1 MNPGQSI
8 RSVASITS
16 AAFVAGKE
24 CSTVALRSPAMPTP
38 VCSVG
43 LSPRKTLAPLIR
55 TRKSSRSTVSGT
67 LDEAGDHRLW
77 FRVAGRPSTGPPHRE
92 KETLTAS
99 EICFLRPP
107 NCDLFA
113 RTRSKKPPAT
123 ASAVHRWRGDPARRP
138 AIVVAFSVF
147 AQVLLPILVVV
158 GSGYLLQRRLELDLQ
173 SVNRLSL
180 YLLSPAL
187 IFSSLAQSRIEVA
200 ETLRIGAFMTLFVI
214 SIGAVTW
221 LVALLLQLDTID
233 RAALMLCVMFM
244 NAGNYG
250 LPAARFAF
258 GQEGFDRAVLFFV
271 VQAILAQTLA
281 IYIAGAGHGD
291 RRGGLVRLLR
301 MPQIYAVLGALAVR
315 FGGLRLD
322 PAGEGILNDVFR
334 GVALVGD
341 AAVPLLLIILGLQLA
356 ETGRISEGPKVALA
370 TVLRLGLSV
379 PLAVGLS
386 YLLNLDEL
394 STKLA
399 VMLSSM
405 PTAVNVTIL
414 AIEFNVRPRF
424 VSSVV
429 VVSTAASVFTLTL
442 ILVLLGVS

>member
-1 MNPGQSI
+1 VS
-8 RSVASITS
+8 
-16 AAFVAGKE
+16 
-24 CSTVALRSPAMPTP
+24 CSSPTP
-38 VCSVG
+38 SRG
-43 LSPRKTLAPLIR
+43 PR
-55 TRKSSRSTVSGT
+55 
-67 LDEAGDHRLW
+67 
-77 FRVAGRPSTGPPHRE
+77 
-92 KETLTAS
+92 
-99 EICFLRPP
+99 
-107 NCDLFA
+107 
-113 RTRSKKPPAT
+113 AT
-123 ASAVHRWRGDPARRP
+123 ASAVRRSRGEPV
-138 AIVVAFSVF
+138 IAFSVF

-158 GSGYLLQRRLELDLQ
+158 ASGYLLQRRLELDLH

-187 IFSSLAQSRIEVA
+187 IFSSLAQSRIEVS
-200 ETLRIGAFMTLFVI
+200 ETLRIGAFMTLFVV
-214 SIGAVTW
+214 SIGALTW
-221 LVALLLQLDTID
+221 LVAVLLRLDSID

-291 RRGGLVRLLR
+291 RRGGLARLLR
-301 MPQIYAVLGALAVR
+301 MPQVYAVLAALAVR
-315 FGGLRLD
+315 LGGLRLD
-322 PAGEGILNDVFR
+322 PTGGGILNDVFR

-356 ETGRISEGPKVALA
+356 ETGRITEGPRVALA
-370 TVLRLGLSV
+370 TILRLGLSV
-379 PLAVGLS
+379 PLALGLS

-414 AIEFNVRPRF
+414 AIEFNIRPRF

-442 ILVLLGVS
+442 ILVLLGVD

>member
-1 MNPGQSI
+1 M
-8 RSVASITS
+8 
-16 AAFVAGKE
+16 
-24 CSTVALRSPAMPTP
+24 
-38 VCSVG
+38 
-43 LSPRKTLAPLIR
+43 
-55 TRKSSRSTVSGT
+55 
-67 LDEAGDHRLW
+67 
-77 FRVAGRPSTGPPHRE
+77 
-92 KETLTAS
+92 
-99 EICFLRPP
+99 
-107 NCDLFA
+107 
-113 RTRSKKPPAT
+113 

-147 AQVLLPILVVV
+147 AQVLLPIVVV
-158 GSGYLLQRRLELDLQ
+158 VASGYLLQRRLELDLQ

-187 IFSSLAQSRIEVA
+187 IFSSLVQSRIEVT

-214 SIGAVTW
+214 LIGAVTW
-221 LVALLLQLDTID
+221 LVAFLLQLDTID

-315 FGGLRLD
+315 LGGLRLD

-429 VVSTAASVFTLTL
+429 VVSTVASVFTLTL
-442 ILVLLGVS
+442 TLVLLGVG

>member
-1 MNPGQSI
+1 
-8 RSVASITS
+8 
-16 AAFVAGKE
+16 
-24 CSTVALRSPAMPTP
+24 
-38 VCSVG
+38 
-43 LSPRKTLAPLIR
+43 
-55 TRKSSRSTVSGT
+55 
-67 LDEAGDHRLW
+67 
-77 FRVAGRPSTGPPHRE
+77 
-92 KETLTAS
+92 
-99 EICFLRPP
+99 
-107 NCDLFA
+107 
-113 RTRSKKPPAT
+113 
-123 ASAVHRWRGDPARRP
+123 
-138 AIVVAFSVF
+138 VAFSVF

-158 GSGYLLQRRLELDLQ
+158 ASGYLLQRRLELDLQ

-187 IFSSLAQSRIEVA
+187 IFSSLVQSRIEVT

-214 SIGAVTW
+214 TIGAVTW
-221 LVALLLQLDTID
+221 LVAVLLQLDTID

-258 GQEGFDRAVLFFV
+258 GQDGFDRAVLFFV

-291 RRGGLVRLLR
+291 RRGGLVQLLR

-322 PAGEGILNDVFR
+322 PVGEGILNDMFR

-424 VSSVV
+424 VSSAV

-442 ILVLLGVS
+442 ILVLLGVG

>member
-1 MNPGQSI
+1 M
-8 RSVASITS
+8 
-16 AAFVAGKE
+16 
-24 CSTVALRSPAMPTP
+24 
-38 VCSVG
+38 
-43 LSPRKTLAPLIR
+43 
-55 TRKSSRSTVSGT
+55 
-67 LDEAGDHRLW
+67 
-77 FRVAGRPSTGPPHRE
+77 
-92 KETLTAS
+92 
-99 EICFLRPP
+99 
-107 NCDLFA
+107 
-113 RTRSKKPPAT
+113 
-123 ASAVHRWRGDPARRP
+123 
-138 AIVVAFSVF
+138 AFSVF

-158 GSGYLLQRRLELDLQ
+158 ASGYLLQRRLELDLQ

-187 IFSSLAQSRIEVA
+187 IFSSLVQSPIEVT

-214 SIGAVTW
+214 TIGAVTW
-221 LVALLLQLDTID
+221 LVAFLLQLDTID

-291 RRGGLVRLLR
+291 RRGGLVQLLR
-301 MPQIYAVLGALAVR
+301 MPQIYAVLAALAFR
-315 FGGLRLD
+315 IGGLRLE

-356 ETGRISEGPKVALA
+356 ESGRISEGPRVALA

-424 VSSVV
+424 VSSAV

-442 ILVLLGVS
+442 ILVLLGVG

>member
-1 MNPGQSI
+1 M
-8 RSVASITS
+8 
-16 AAFVAGKE
+16 
-24 CSTVALRSPAMPTP
+24 
-38 VCSVG
+38 
-43 LSPRKTLAPLIR
+43 
-55 TRKSSRSTVSGT
+55 
-67 LDEAGDHRLW
+67 
-77 FRVAGRPSTGPPHRE
+77 
-92 KETLTAS
+92 
-99 EICFLRPP
+99 
-107 NCDLFA
+107 
-113 RTRSKKPPAT
+113 
-123 ASAVHRWRGDPARRP
+123 
-138 AIVVAFSVF
+138 AFSVF

-158 GSGYLLQRRLELDLQ
+158 ASGYLLQRRLELDLQ

-187 IFSSLAQSRIEVA
+187 IFSSLVQSPIEVT

-214 SIGAVTW
+214 TIGAVTW
-221 LVALLLQLDTID
+221 LVAFLLQLDTID

-291 RRGGLVRLLR
+291 RRGGLVQLLR
-301 MPQIYAVLGALAVR
+301 MPQIYAVLAALAFR
-315 FGGLRLD
+315 IGGLRLD

-356 ETGRISEGPKVALA
+356 ESGRISEGPRVALA

-424 VSSVV
+424 VSSAV

-442 ILVLLGVS
+442 ILVLLGVG

>member
-1 MNPGQSI
+1 
-8 RSVASITS
+8 
-16 AAFVAGKE
+16 
-24 CSTVALRSPAMPTP
+24 
-38 VCSVG
+38 
-43 LSPRKTLAPLIR
+43 
-55 TRKSSRSTVSGT
+55 
-67 LDEAGDHRLW
+67 
-77 FRVAGRPSTGPPHRE
+77 
-92 KETLTAS
+92 
-99 EICFLRPP
+99 
-107 NCDLFA
+107 
-113 RTRSKKPPAT
+113 
-123 ASAVHRWRGDPARRP
+123 
-138 AIVVAFSVF
+138 VAFSVF

-158 GSGYLLQRRLELDLQ
+158 ASGYLLQRRLELDLQ

-187 IFSSLAQSRIEVA
+187 IFSSLVQSRIEVT

-214 SIGAVTW
+214 TIGAVTW
-221 LVALLLQLDTID
+221 LVAVLLQLDTID

-258 GQEGFDRAVLFFV
+258 GQDGFDRAVLFFV

-291 RRGGLVRLLR
+291 RRGGLVQLLR
-301 MPQIYAVLGALAVR
+301 MPQIYAVLEALAVR

-322 PAGEGILNDVFR
+322 PVGEGILNDMFR

-414 AIEFNVRPRF
+414 AIEFNLRPRF
-424 VSSVV
+424 VSSAV

-442 ILVLLGVS
+442 ILVLLGVG

>member
-1 MNPGQSI
+1 M
-8 RSVASITS
+8 
-16 AAFVAGKE
+16 
-24 CSTVALRSPAMPTP
+24 
-38 VCSVG
+38 
-43 LSPRKTLAPLIR
+43 
-55 TRKSSRSTVSGT
+55 
-67 LDEAGDHRLW
+67 
-77 FRVAGRPSTGPPHRE
+77 
-92 KETLTAS
+92 
-99 EICFLRPP
+99 
-107 NCDLFA
+107 
-113 RTRSKKPPAT
+113 
-123 ASAVHRWRGDPARRP
+123 
-138 AIVVAFSVF
+138 AFSVF

-158 GSGYLLQRRLELDLQ
+158 ASGYLLQRRLELDLQ

-187 IFSSLAQSRIEVA
+187 IFSSLVQSPIEVT

-214 SIGAVTW
+214 TIGAVTW
-221 LVALLLQLDTID
+221 LVAFLLQLDTID

-291 RRGGLVRLLR
+291 RRGGLVQLLR
-301 MPQIYAVLGALAVR
+301 MPQIYAVLAALAFR
-315 FGGLRLD
+315 IGGLRLE

-424 VSSVV
+424 VSSAV

-442 ILVLLGVS
+442 ILVLLGVG

>member
-1 MNPGQSI
+1 
-8 RSVASITS
+8 
-16 AAFVAGKE
+16 
-24 CSTVALRSPAMPTP
+24 
-38 VCSVG
+38 
-43 LSPRKTLAPLIR
+43 
-55 TRKSSRSTVSGT
+55 
-67 LDEAGDHRLW
+67 
-77 FRVAGRPSTGPPHRE
+77 
-92 KETLTAS
+92 
-99 EICFLRPP
+99 
-107 NCDLFA
+107 
-113 RTRSKKPPAT
+113 
-123 ASAVHRWRGDPARRP
+123 
-138 AIVVAFSVF
+138 VVFSVF
-147 AQVLLPILVVV
+147 AQVLLPIMVVV
-158 GSGYLLQRRLELDLQ
+158 ASGYLLQRRFVLDLH

-187 IFSSLAQSRIEVA
+187 IFSSLVQSRIEA
-200 ETLRIGAFMTLFVI
+200 TETLRIGVFLTLLVI
-214 SIGAVTW
+214 SIGTITWIVAV
-221 LVALLLQLDTID
+221 LLQLDTID

-281 IYIAGAGHGD
+281 IYVAGAGHGD
-291 RRGGLVRLLR
+291 RRGGLVQLLR
-301 MPQIYAVLGALAVR
+301 MPQIYAVLAAVAIR
-315 FGGLRLD
+315 FGGIRLD
-322 PAGEGILNDVFR
+322 PAGGGILSNVFR

-356 ETGRISEGPKVALA
+356 ETRRISDGPKVALA
-370 TVLRLGLSV
+370 TILRLGLSV

-424 VSSVV
+424 VSSAV
-429 VVSTAASVFTLTL
+429 VVSTSASVFTLTL
-442 ILVLLGVS
+442 ILVLLGVR

>member
-1 MNPGQSI
+1 
-8 RSVASITS
+8 
-16 AAFVAGKE
+16 
-24 CSTVALRSPAMPTP
+24 
-38 VCSVG
+38 
-43 LSPRKTLAPLIR
+43 
-55 TRKSSRSTVSGT
+55 
-67 LDEAGDHRLW
+67 
-77 FRVAGRPSTGPPHRE
+77 
-92 KETLTAS
+92 
-99 EICFLRPP
+99 
-107 NCDLFA
+107 
-113 RTRSKKPPAT
+113 
-123 ASAVHRWRGDPARRP
+123 
-138 AIVVAFSVF
+138 VAFSVF

-158 GSGYLLQRRLELDLQ
+158 ASGYLLQRRLELDLQ

-187 IFSSLAQSRIEVA
+187 IFSSLVQSRIEVT

-214 SIGAVTW
+214 TIGAVTW
-221 LVALLLQLDTID
+221 LVAVLLQLDTID

-258 GQEGFDRAVLFFV
+258 GQDGFDRAVLFFV

-291 RRGGLVRLLR
+291 RRGGLVQLLR
-301 MPQIYAVLGALAVR
+301 MPQIYAVLAALAVR

-322 PAGEGILNDVFR
+322 PVGEGILNDMFR

-414 AIEFNVRPRF
+414 AIEFNLRPRF
-424 VSSVV
+424 VSSAV

-442 ILVLLGVS
+442 ILVLLGVG

>member
-1 MNPGQSI
+1 M
-8 RSVASITS
+8 
-16 AAFVAGKE
+16 
-24 CSTVALRSPAMPTP
+24 
-38 VCSVG
+38 
-43 LSPRKTLAPLIR
+43 
-55 TRKSSRSTVSGT
+55 
-67 LDEAGDHRLW
+67 
-77 FRVAGRPSTGPPHRE
+77 
-92 KETLTAS
+92 
-99 EICFLRPP
+99 
-107 NCDLFA
+107 
-113 RTRSKKPPAT
+113 
-123 ASAVHRWRGDPARRP
+123 
-138 AIVVAFSVF
+138 AFSVF

-158 GSGYLLQRRLELDLQ
+158 ASGYLLQRRLELDLQ

-187 IFSSLAQSRIEVA
+187 IFSSLVQSPIEVT

-214 SIGAVTW
+214 TIGAVTW
-221 LVALLLQLDTID
+221 LVAFLLQLDTID

-291 RRGGLVRLLR
+291 RRGGLVQLLR
-301 MPQIYAVLGALAVR
+301 MPQIYAVLAALAFR
-315 FGGLRLD
+315 IGGLRLE

-424 VSSVV
+424 VSSAV
-429 VVSTAASVFTLTL
+429 VVSTAVSVFTLTL
-442 ILVLLGVS
+442 ILVLLGVG

>member
-1 MNPGQSI
+1 M
-8 RSVASITS
+8 
-16 AAFVAGKE
+16 
-24 CSTVALRSPAMPTP
+24 ALT
-38 VCSVG
+38 
-43 LSPRKTLAPLIR
+43 
-55 TRKSSRSTVSGT
+55 
-67 LDEAGDHRLW
+67 
-77 FRVAGRPSTGPPHRE
+77 
-92 KETLTAS
+92 
-99 EICFLRPP
+99 
-107 NCDLFA
+107 
-113 RTRSKKPPAT
+113 
-123 ASAVHRWRGDPARRP
+123 
-138 AIVVAFSVF
+138 VF

-158 GSGYLLQRRLELDLQ
+158 ASGYLLQRRLELDLQ

-187 IFSSLAQSRIEVA
+187 IFSALAQSRIEA
-200 ETLRIGAFMTLFVI
+200 TEALRIGAFMTLFVV
-214 SIGAVTW
+214 SIGLVTW
-221 LVALLLQLDTID
+221 LVALVLRLDGID

-291 RRGGLVRLLR
+291 RLGGLVQLLK
-301 MPQIYAVLGALAVR
+301 MPQVYAVLAVLAVR
-315 FGGLRLD
+315 LGGLRLD
-322 PAGEGILNDVFR
+322 PEGEGILNDVFR
-334 GVALVGD
+334 GVDLVGD
-341 AAVPLLLIILGLQLA
+341 AAVPLLLIVLGLQLA

-370 TVLRLGLSV
+370 TALRLGLSV
-379 PLAVGLS
+379 PLAIGLS
-386 YLLNLDEL
+386 YALNLDGL

-429 VVSTAASVFTLTL
+429 IVSTAASVFSLTL
-442 ILVLLGVS
+442 ILVLLGVH

>member
-1 MNPGQSI
+1 
-8 RSVASITS
+8 
-16 AAFVAGKE
+16 
-24 CSTVALRSPAMPTP
+24 VALT
-38 VCSVG
+38 
-43 LSPRKTLAPLIR
+43 
-55 TRKSSRSTVSGT
+55 
-67 LDEAGDHRLW
+67 
-77 FRVAGRPSTGPPHRE
+77 
-92 KETLTAS
+92 
-99 EICFLRPP
+99 
-107 NCDLFA
+107 
-113 RTRSKKPPAT
+113 
-123 ASAVHRWRGDPARRP
+123 
-138 AIVVAFSVF
+138 VF

-158 GSGYLLQRRLELDLQ
+158 ASGYLLQRRLELDLH

-187 IFSSLAQSRIEVA
+187 IFSALAQSRIEA
-200 ETLRIGAFMTLFVI
+200 TETLRITAFMTLFVVA
-214 SIGAVTW
+214 IGLVTW
-221 LVALLLQLDTID
+221 LVALVLRLDGID

-291 RRGGLVRLLR
+291 RRGGLVQLLK
-301 MPQIYAVLGALAVR
+301 MPQIYAVLAVLAVR
-315 FGGLRLD
+315 LGGLRLD
-322 PAGEGILNDVFR
+322 PEGEGILNDVFR
-334 GVALVGD
+334 GVDLVGD
-341 AAVPLLLIILGLQLA
+341 AAVPLLLIVLGLQLA
-356 ETGRISEGPKVALA
+356 ETGRIGEGPKVALA

-379 PLAVGLS
+379 PLAIGLS
-386 YLLNLDEL
+386 YALNLDGL

-399 VMLSSM
+399 IMLSSM

-429 VVSTAASVFTLTL
+429 VVSTAASVFSLTL
-442 ILVLLGVS
+442 ILVLLGVH

>member
-1 MNPGQSI
+1 M
-8 RSVASITS
+8 
-16 AAFVAGKE
+16 
-24 CSTVALRSPAMPTP
+24 
-38 VCSVG
+38 
-43 LSPRKTLAPLIR
+43 
-55 TRKSSRSTVSGT
+55 
-67 LDEAGDHRLW
+67 
-77 FRVAGRPSTGPPHRE
+77 
-92 KETLTAS
+92 
-99 EICFLRPP
+99 
-107 NCDLFA
+107 
-113 RTRSKKPPAT
+113 
-123 ASAVHRWRGDPARRP
+123 
-138 AIVVAFSVF
+138 VVA
-147 AQVLLPILVVV
+147 
-158 GSGYLLQRRLELDLQ
+158 SGYLLQCRLKLDLH

-187 IFSSLAQSRIEVA
+187 IFSSLVQSRIEVS
-200 ETLRIGAFMTLFVI
+200 ETLRISAFMTLFVV
-214 SIGAVTW
+214 SIGALTW
-221 LVALLLQLDTID
+221 LVALLLRLDSID

-271 VQAILAQTLA
+271 VQAILTQTLA
-281 IYIAGAGHGD
+281 IYIARAGHGD

-301 MPQIYAVLGALAVR
+301 MPQIYAVLAALAIRVGR
-315 FGGLRLD
+315 LQLD
-322 PAGEGILNDVFR
+322 PTGGGILNDAFR

-341 AAVPLLLIILGLQLA
+341 AAVPLLLIILVLQLA
-356 ETGRISEGPKVALA
+356 ETARISEGSKVALG
-370 TVLRLGLSV
+370 TILRLGLSV

-386 YLLNLDEL
+386 YLLNLDAL

-429 VVSTAASVFTLTL
+429 VVSTAASLFTLTL
-442 ILVLLGVS
+442 ILVLLGVR

>member
-1 MNPGQSI
+1 
-8 RSVASITS
+8 V
-16 AAFVAGKE
+16 V
-24 CSTVALRSPAMPTP
+24 
-38 VCSVG
+38 
-43 LSPRKTLAPLIR
+43 
-55 TRKSSRSTVSGT
+55 
-67 LDEAGDHRLW
+67 
-77 FRVAGRPSTGPPHRE
+77 
-92 KETLTAS
+92 
-99 EICFLRPP
+99 
-107 NCDLFA
+107 
-113 RTRSKKPPAT
+113 
-123 ASAVHRWRGDPARRP
+123 
-138 AIVVAFSVF
+138 VVA
-147 AQVLLPILVVV
+147 
-158 GSGYLLQRRLELDLQ
+158 SGYLLQRRLKLDLH

-187 IFSSLAQSRIEVA
+187 IFSSLVQSRIEA
-200 ETLRIGAFMTLFVI
+200 SETLRISAFVTLFVI
-214 SIGAVTW
+214 SIGALAW
-221 LVALLLQLDTID
+221 LVALLLRLDSID

-271 VQAILAQTLA
+271 IQAILTQTLA

-301 MPQIYAVLGALAVR
+301 MPQIYAVLAALAVR
-315 FGGLRLD
+315 VGGLQLD
-322 PAGEGILNDVFR
+322 PTGGGILNDAFR

-356 ETGRISEGPKVALA
+356 ETGRISEGFKVALA

-379 PLAVGLS
+379 PLAVILS
-386 YLLNLDEL
+386 YLLDLDEL
-394 STKLA
+394 STKLS
-399 VMLSSM
+399 VMLFSM

-442 ILVLLGVS
+442 ILVFLGVR

>member
-1 MNPGQSI
+1 
-8 RSVASITS
+8 
-16 AAFVAGKE
+16 
-24 CSTVALRSPAMPTP
+24 
-38 VCSVG
+38 
-43 LSPRKTLAPLIR
+43 
-55 TRKSSRSTVSGT
+55 
-67 LDEAGDHRLW
+67 
-77 FRVAGRPSTGPPHRE
+77 
-92 KETLTAS
+92 
-99 EICFLRPP
+99 
-107 NCDLFA
+107 
-113 RTRSKKPPAT
+113 
-123 ASAVHRWRGDPARRP
+123 
-138 AIVVAFSVF
+138 VAFSVF

-158 GSGYLLQRRLELDLQ
+158 ASGYLLQRRLELDLQ

-187 IFSSLAQSRIEVA
+187 IFSSLVQSRIEVT

-214 SIGAVTW
+214 TIGAVTW
-221 LVALLLQLDTID
+221 LVAVLLQLDTID

-258 GQEGFDRAVLFFV
+258 GQDGFDRAVLFFV

-291 RRGGLVRLLR
+291 RRGGLVQLLR

-322 PAGEGILNDVFR
+322 PVGEGILNDMFR

-414 AIEFNVRPRF
+414 AIEFNLRPRF
-424 VSSVV
+424 VSSAV

-442 ILVLLGVS
+442 ILVLLGVG

>member
-1 MNPGQSI
+1 M
-8 RSVASITS
+8 AS
-16 AAFVAGKE
+16 
-24 CSTVALRSPAMPTP
+24 
-38 VCSVG
+38 
-43 LSPRKTLAPLIR
+43 
-55 TRKSSRSTVSGT
+55 
-67 LDEAGDHRLW
+67 
-77 FRVAGRPSTGPPHRE
+77 
-92 KETLTAS
+92 
-99 EICFLRPP
+99 
-107 NCDLFA
+107 
-113 RTRSKKPPAT
+113 
-123 ASAVHRWRGDPARRP
+123 
-138 AIVVAFSVF
+138 SVF

-158 GSGYLLQRRLELDLQ
+158 ASGYLLQRRLELDLT

-187 IFSSLAQSRIEVA
+187 IFSSLVQSRIEA
-200 ETLRIGAFMTLFVI
+200 SETLRISAFMTLFVI
-214 SIGAVTW
+214 SIGALTW
-221 LVALLLQLDTID
+221 FVASLMRLDSID
-233 RAALMLCVMFM
+233 RAAMMLCVMFM

-250 LPAARFAF
+250 LPASRFAF

-271 VQAILAQTLA
+271 VQAILTQTLA

-301 MPQIYAVLGALAVR
+301 MPQIYAVLAALAVR
-315 FGGLRLD
+315 LGGLRLD
-322 PAGEGILNDVFR
+322 PTGGGILNDAFR

-356 ETGRISEGPKVALA
+356 ETGRISEGSKVALA

-379 PLAVGLS
+379 PLALILS
-386 YLLNLDEL
+386 YLLGLGEL

-399 VMLSSM
+399 VVLSSM

-414 AIEFNVRPRF
+414 AIEFNVYPRF

-442 ILVLLGVS
+442 ILVLLGVR